1 MKSKQSK
8 MSRSVAC
15 AILGMA
21 GLAMSGV
28 ASASGF
34 ALIEQNASG
43 IGNAFAGGAAIADDA
58 STVFFNPAGMT
69 RLEGKQVVVAAHY
82 IKPSMKF
89 SGTGMNSNMGGDA
102 GSPAIVP
109 NAYFAMEMDSGMKF
123 GLGLN
128 APFGLQTEYDAAWA
142 GQHQAIKSKIETINI
157 NPSIAYRMNDDLSV
171 GAGIDYQRISG
182 VLSNYGG
189 AVLGTTTVKGDD
201 TGWGY
206 NFGLLYNINQNS
218 RLGMSYR
225 SAIMYT
231 LSGTVE
237 TSLPFAD
244 GPASLDIELPD
255 TLSMSMFH
263 RLADNLDVMGD
274 ISYTGWSS
282 FKQVKVLDASGT
294 VISNTVENWKN
305 TWRLSVGATLH
316 YSEQWSSRIGVAY
329 DQSPVTDEFRTAR
342 VPDSDRTWLALG
354 GQYKMDAAS
363 AIDFGYAHLFVKN
376 STINST
382 SPAPALTGN
391 YKSSVDI
398 LSVQYTHNM

>member
-1 MKSKQSK
+1 MTFKQT
-8 MSRSVAC
+8 MVGWSVAS
-15 AILGMA
+15 AL
-21 GLAMSGV
+21 LALSGA

-43 IGNAFAGGAAIADDA
+43 MGNAFAGGAAIADDA

-69 RLEGKQVVVAAHY
+69 RLAGKQIAIAAHY
-82 IKPSMKF
+82 IKPSMKY

-102 GSPAIVP
+102 GGPAIVP
-109 NAYFAMEMDSGMKF
+109 NAYFVMEMDSGMNF

-128 APFGLQTEYDAAWA
+128 APFGLQTEYDSAWA

-157 NPSIAYRMNDDLSV
+157 NPSLAYRVNDDFSV

-182 VLSNYGG
+182 ELSNYGG
-189 AVLGTTTVKGDD
+189 AVLGMTTVKGDD

-206 NFGLLYNINQNS
+206 NLGLLYNVNENS

-225 SAIMYT
+225 SAIKYT

-237 TSLPFAD
+237 TSLPFAN

-255 TLSMSMFH
+255 TFSMSVFH

-274 ISYTGWSS
+274 ASYTGWSS

-305 TWRLSVGATLH
+305 TWRLSVGATHH

-342 VPDSDRTWLALG
+342 VPDNDRTWLALG

-363 AIDFGYAHLFVKN
+363 TIDFGYAHLFVKDA
-376 STINST
+376 TINAT
-382 SPAPALTGN
+382 SPAPALTGS